1 MAHPSEGADQLS
13 TLVGTKK
20 IDFSKPLDL
29 SVLKDRVALI
39 TGGVSGIGY
48 GVVKALAEAGAWVA
62 ICDLNEEAGKK
73 VEEELVGE
81 GHKYV
86 LLFLST
92 CSWFGLLTL
101 NLQSQVHPNQ
111 RHLLGRSASGL
122 QSRPRM
128 DVFSPRHRDPQ
139 RRRSGFSQQRVL
151 LLALAHRGSTQAT
164 HSRHRSQPNG
174 SLLHLAP
181 RRALFQCSR
190 ARRQVQAA
198 AVLCVLARGIRRL
211 TILV

>member
-62 ICDLNEEAGKK
+62 ICDLNEGAGKK
-73 VEEELVGE
+73 IEEELVGE

-86 LLFLST
+86 PCLLWS
-92 CSWFGLLTL
+92 
-101 NLQSQVHPNQ
+101 VHRIQ
-111 RHLLGRSASGL
+111 Y
-122 QSRPRM
+122 
-128 DVFSPRHRDPQ
+128 
-139 RRRSGFSQQRVL
+139 
-151 LLALAHRGSTQAT
+151 
-164 HSRHRSQPNG
+164 
-174 SLLHLAP
+174 
-181 RRALFQCSR
+181 
-190 ARRQVQAA
+190 
-198 AVLCVLARGIRRL
+198 
-211 TILV
+211 